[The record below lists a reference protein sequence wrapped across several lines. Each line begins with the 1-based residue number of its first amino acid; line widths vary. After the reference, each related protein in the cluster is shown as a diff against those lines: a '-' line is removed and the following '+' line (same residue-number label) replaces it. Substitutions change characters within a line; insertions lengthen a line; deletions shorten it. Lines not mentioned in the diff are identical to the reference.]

1 MILKLFGFISFLIFF
16 PFLSSA
22 ESLPNQTADIP
33 FQIVTGDIKDA
44 HLLKQV
50 GAFKLQKNA
59 DQVAQELKQQGK
71 ESLVLAGVTKDN
83 LAIYRVY
90 VREQRHVAPEDKS
103 MERVKENIPPEQTP
117 RDSLAQNAPQTP
129 LQESLLADQENLL
142 VLVRNF
148 DNKAYG
154 EQFAHNMEKAGYT
167 ARMKDIPS
175 ANGESTYVVFAEKP
189 QREANNAVVS
199 REQEIPSHPV
209 ITAQISPSVSSPDIK
224 PATTEGTA
232 SGRLSAETSSDRVSG
247 SVFGKRGGFVHPFLS
262 ITEYY
267 TDNVFF
273 SPDNTKDDFITV
285 FSPGIWLA
293 LPHVYEKLL
302 RIETSDVDPGG
313 FSLSRYKPDEFQPYQ
328 AYLFYNADIEKF
340 AKHSSEDAVNH
351 KFEGFFQY
359 NLRGGLSFEVMDQY
373 IDSHDDRGTGI
384 NTELSEYKT
393 NLANFIMMYRTA
405 SRFDFRID
413 TSYFLVNYDKSIDD
427 YRDRYDLSLAA
438 YIFYKATPKTRFFFE
453 YEYLD
458 ITYDENI
465 LSDSREHHFF
475 GGMQWDITAKS
486 KGSVKAGY
494 GKKDFA
500 SAEENA
506 DDFIFEVQIDHHL
519 TPKTSLMLRA
529 SRSTNETDV
538 STTDYVLSDTIELE
552 YLQKITAKISADI
565 KLSYTRDAYKDDFT
579 YNGRTAKLD
588 DDYYDGAF
596 ALQYKFREWLQAD
609 AGYIFMKRDSSF
621 SEFDYTTN
629 VFFFRLTGS
638 L

>member
-1 MILKLFGFISFLIFF
+1 MILKLFGFISFLLFS

-22 ESLPNQTADIP
+22 ESLPNQTAEIP
-33 FQIVTGDIKDA
+33 VQIATVDIKDE

-59 DQVAQELKQQGK
+59 DKFAQELKQQGK

-90 VREQRHVAPEDKS
+90 VREQSHVAPENKS
-103 MERVKENIPPEQTP
+103 MERVKENIPTEQP
-117 RDSLAQNAPQTP
+117 PQDSLPQTAPQTP
-129 LQESLLADQENLL
+129 LQESLPADQENLL

-148 DNKAYG
+148 DNKTYG
-154 EQFAHNMEKAGYT
+154 EQFAQDMEKSGYT
-167 ARMKDIPS
+167 VRTKDISS
-175 ANGESTYVVFAEKP
+175 ANGESSYVVFAEKP
-189 QREANNAVVS
+189 QTESKNAAISV
-199 REQEIPSHPV
+199 EQEIPSHPV
-209 ITAQISPSVSSPDIK
+209 IAAQIAPPASSSDIK
-224 PATTEGTA
+224 PETTGTTVSEGRP
-232 SGRLSAETSSDRVSG
+232 SGTSDDRVSG
-247 SVFGKRGGFVHPFLS
+247 SIFGKRGGYVHPFLS

-267 TDNVFF
+267 IDNVFW
-273 SPDNTKDDFITV
+273 SRDNKEDDFITV

-313 FSLSRYKPDEFQPYQ
+313 FSLSRYKPDEFHPYQ

-359 NLRGGLSFEVMDQY
+359 NLRGGLSLEVMDQY

-384 NTELSEYKT
+384 YTELSEYKT
-393 NLANFIMMYRTA
+393 NLANLLMIYRTA

-427 YRDRYDLSLAA
+427 YRDRHDLSLAA

-465 LSDSREHHFF
+465 LSDSQEHHFF
-475 GGMQWDITAKS
+475 GGLQWDISAKS

-500 SAEENA
+500 SAEEKA
-506 DDFIFEVQIDHHL
+506 DDFIFEVQIDHHF

-538 STTDYVLSDTIELE
+538 STTDYVISDTVELE
-552 YLQKITAKISADI
+552 YLQRITAKISADI
-565 KLSYTRDAYKDDFT
+565 KLSYTRDSYKDDFT
-579 YNGRTAKLD
+579 YDERTDKLD
-588 DDYYDGAF
+588 DDYYYGAF

-609 AGYIFMKRDSSF
+609 AGYIFMKRNSSF

-629 VFFFRLTGS
+629 VIFFRLTGS

>member
-1 MILKLFGFISFLIFF
+1 MKLKLFGFISFLLFSPFF
-16 PFLSSA
+16 SSA
-22 ESLPNQTADIP
+22 ESLPYQTTDIP
-33 FQIVTGDIKDA
+33 LQIVAGDIKDA

-59 DQVAQELKQQGK
+59 DRFAHELKQQGK

-83 LAIYRVY
+83 LEIYRVY
-90 VREQRHVAPEDKS
+90 VREQRLVAPEDNS
-103 MERVKENIPPEQTP
+103 SAGVKENIPPKQTP
-117 RDSLAQNAPQTP
+117 LDSLPPNAPQIP
-129 LQESLLADQENLL
+129 VQESLPADQENLL

-167 ARMKDIPS
+167 VRMTDIPS

-189 QREANNAVVS
+189 QTEANNAEVS
-199 REQEIPSHPV
+199 REQEISAHPI
-209 ITAQISPSVSSPDIK
+209 ITAQSAPPVSSPGIT
-224 PATTEGTA
+224 PETTGGATSER
-232 SGRLSAETSSDRVSG
+232 SPVETSGDRVSG

-267 TDNVFF
+267 TDNVFY
-273 SPDNTKDDFITV
+273 SKNNKKDDFITV

-313 FSLSRYKPDEFQPYQ
+313 FSLSRYNPDEFRPYQ

-340 AKHSSEDAVNH
+340 AEHSSEDAVNH
-351 KFEGFFQY
+351 RFEGFFQY

-384 NTELSEYKT
+384 YTELSEYKT
-393 NLANFIMMYRTA
+393 NLSDLIMIYRTA

-413 TSYFLVNYDKSIDD
+413 ASYFLVNYDKSIDD

-453 YEYLD
+453 YEYFD
-458 ITYDENI
+458 ITYDKNI
-465 LSDSREHHFF
+465 LSDSQEHHFF

-500 SAEENA
+500 SAEENT
-506 DDFIFEVQIDHHL
+506 DDFIFEVQIDHHF

-552 YLQKITAKISADI
+552 YLQKITAKIAADI

-579 YNGRTAKLD
+579 YDGKTGELD

-596 ALQYKFREWLQAD
+596 ALQYKFREWLQTD
-609 AGYIFMKRDSSF
+609 LGYIFMKRDSSF

-629 VFFFRLTGS
+629 VVFFRLTGT